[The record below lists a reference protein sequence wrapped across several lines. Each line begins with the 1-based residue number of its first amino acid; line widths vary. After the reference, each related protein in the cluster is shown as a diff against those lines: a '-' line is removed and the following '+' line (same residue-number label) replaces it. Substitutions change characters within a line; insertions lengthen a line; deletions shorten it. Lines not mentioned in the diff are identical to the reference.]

1 MHLLKA
7 CLKLSADKQT
17 VWILLSIR
25 GGNICTL
32 LTRKSLYSNHLI
44 TGTFEFQATGCPE
57 SMGRQD
63 LVVLSYFRY
72 KLVQLSVQMD
82 HLVPSRR
89 QSISIWTPGK
99 PEVKLLPYHIS
110 LIQCYTLLKFC
121 LVFSSFLLLHENKN
135 CIDLWWPLFV
145 FTLVA
150 L

>member
-57 SMGRQD
+57 SLDRQD
-63 LVVLSYFRY
+63 LFVLSY
-72 KLVQLSVQMD
+72 
-82 HLVPSRR
+82 
-89 QSISIWTPGK
+89 
-99 PEVKLLPYHIS
+99 
-110 LIQCYTLLKFC
+110 
-121 LVFSSFLLLHENKN
+121 
-135 CIDLWWPLFV
+135 
-145 FTLVA
+145 
-150 L
+150 